1 MAPWDWRGE
10 VSIFSFFNEKNR
22 LICVCKSILFCNFTP
37 SNTYDSKMSKSQSN
51 HNSKI
56 TDNQGYYNPDISGVQ
71 KSEDYRKR
79 QKVEEAIDN
88 DSMTKLQRFKA
99 FFQNGRL
106 KFAIG
111 IILVLIG
118 IYLLISFLSF
128 FLSAGMSDQ
137 SRITNYSMIENAQ
150 VPDQIRNAGAA
161 MGASLSDFFISSGV
175 GVAAFIIVVWLLTLG
190 MRLLRKQKVHFFPYT
205 FVCLFSIFTF
215 SMMVGAATYFM
226 KPITFFPLGGYF
238 GFYANKWL
246 LGLVGMYGM
255 IAVNLVIFMLW
266 VFLTYQTLSSLYSQ
280 IQQEF
285 SKKRN
290 RNKEESEKVVNQ
302 HGQTTFLGNEQKMVD
317 EQQDDSQPVAKKSPL
332 SRARNRKAKTNALD
346 NEGGEP
352 VRLKPIT
359 ASTDVSNPHDP
370 TGEYRHY
377 RFPTL
382 DLLQDIRMNPNSVD
396 KQEQDENKERIRDT
410 LSKYGIE
417 IKEIMV
423 HVGPTVTLFE
433 IVPQDGVRV
442 NKIRGL
448 EDDIALSLAALGIRI
463 IAPMPGKGTIGI
475 EVPNRDPQVVPMREV
490 LGSRAFQE
498 SRAKLPMCLGCTVSN
513 EVFIADLTKMPHLLV
528 AGATGKGKSVG
539 LNAIITSLLY
549 KKGPSELKFV
559 LVDPKRVE
567 FSVYADLE
575 KYYFAKAP
583 GEEKAIITD
592 TDRVIKTLNCLV
604 QEMENRY
611 SVFEEVRVRNVSDY
625 NELWRRELREVRD
638 EHGEK
643 KYQYMPYIVG
653 IIDEFSDMIMT
664 AGKEVETPLVR
675 IAQKARAVGIHMI
688 IATQRPSSKVITGL
702 IKGNFPGR
710 IAFAVAQG
718 IDSQIIIDRR
728 GAQQLIGRGDMLFQ
742 IDGELTR
749 LQCPFV
755 DTPDIVRICDYIKE
769 QEDNDRDIS
778 HEEPYL
784 LPEYVGKDEGGSSD
798 ANVGNVKDR
807 DPLFEEA
814 VRFIVMGNTAS
825 TSSLQRRYEIGYNR
839 AGRLM
844 DQMEHAGIVGPAQG
858 SKPRQVLVSPMDIDQ
873 LFS

>member
-1 MAPWDWRGE
+1 
-10 VSIFSFFNEKNR
+10 
-22 LICVCKSILFCNFTP
+22 
-37 SNTYDSKMSKSQSN
+37 MSKNKSTRNRQ
-51 HNSKI
+51 I
-56 TDNQGYYNPDISGVQ
+56 ADNEEFYNPDISGVQ
-71 KSEDYRKR
+71 KSEDYLK
-79 QKVEEAIDN
+79 KLEAAEAIEN
-88 DSMTKLQRFKA
+88 EKVTKWQRFMA
-99 FFQNGRL
+99 FFQNGNF
-106 KFAIG
+106 KFVTG
-111 IILVLIG
+111 IILVFIG

-137 SRITNYSMIENAQ
+137 DRIANYSMIENAQ
-150 VPDQIRNAGAA
+150 VPDKIRNTGAAVGAA
-161 MGASLSDFFISSGV
+161 MSDFFISSGV
-175 GVAAFIIVVWLLTLG
+175 GVAAFIIVLWFITIG
-190 MRLLRKQKVHFFPYT
+190 MRMIRKKKTHFFSYS

-215 SMMVGAATYFM
+215 SMVVGAATYFM

-246 LGLVGMYGM
+246 IGLMGLYGM
-255 IAVNLVIFMLW
+255 IGVNLIIFMLW
-266 VFLTYQTLSSLYSQ
+266 VFLTYQTFAALYQ
-280 IQQEF
+280 QLQQEIE
-285 SKKRN
+285 KKRI

-302 HGQTTFLGNEQKMVD
+302 PGESTFLGS
-317 EQQDDSQPVAKKSPL
+317 EQQVIVDKDLKDNDSAENHSPITRMRTRRVKNQPNDGV
-332 SRARNRKAKTNALD
+332 D
-346 NEGGEP
+346 NGETA
-352 VRLKPIT
+352 RLKPIT
-359 ASTDVSNPHDP
+359 ASNDVSNPHDP

-377 RFPTL
+377 HFPTL

-396 KQEQDENKERIRDT
+396 KREQDENKERIRDT

-490 LGSRAFQE
+490 LGSKAFQE

-575 KYYFAKAP
+575 KYFFAKAP

-611 SVFEEVRVRNVSDY
+611 KVFEEVRVRNVSDY
-625 NELWRRELREVRD
+625 NEMWRRELREVRD

-710 IAFAVAQG
+710 IAFAVAQR
-718 IDSQIIIDRR
+718 IDSQIIIDRS

-755 DTPDIVRICDYIKE
+755 DTPDIVRISDFIKE
-769 QEDNDRDIS
+769 QEDNDRDIN
-778 HEEPYL
+778 HEEPYM
-784 LPEYVGKDEGGSSD
+784 LPEYVGKDEGGGGD

-814 VRFIVMGNTAS
+814 VRFVVMGNTAS

>member
-1 MAPWDWRGE
+1 M
-10 VSIFSFFNEKNR
+10 KT
-22 LICVCKSILFCNFTP
+22 K
-37 SNTYDSKMSKSQSN
+37 
-51 HNSKI
+51 
-56 TDNQGYYNPDISGVQ
+56 DNQDFFHPDISGVQ

-79 QKVEEAIDN
+79 QEVEQAIDN
-88 DSMTKLQRFKA
+88 ENVTKWQRFLA

-106 KFAIG
+106 RFVTG
-111 IILVLIG
+111 ILMLMTG

-137 SRITNYSMIENAQ
+137 NRITNYSMIENAQ
-150 VPDQIRNAGAA
+150 VPDKIRNAGAA
-161 MGASLSDFFISSGV
+161 VGASLSDFFIASGV
-175 GVAAFIIVVWLLTLG
+175 GVAAFFIVVWFLTLG
-190 MRLLRKQKVHFFPYT
+190 MRLVMKDKKAHFFQYT
-205 FVCLFSIFTF
+205 FVCLFSILTF
-215 SMMVGAATYFM
+215 SLMVGAATYFM

-246 LGLVGMYGM
+246 LGLFGLYGM
-255 IAVNLVIFMLW
+255 IAVNLVLFMLW
-266 VFLTYQTLSSLYSQ
+266 CFLTYQTFTALYKQ
-280 IQQEF
+280 IQKGLD
-285 SKKRN
+285 KKRS
-290 RNKEESEKVVNQ
+290 RNKEDAEKVVSQ
-302 HGQTTFLGNEQKMVD
+302 PGQSTFLGEEQKVTEEPRNADPQKKASPMNRMRRSKNKG
-317 EQQDDSQPVAKKSPL
+317 QQADVK
-332 SRARNRKAKTNALD
+332 N
-346 NEGGEP
+346 GETAH
-352 VRLKPIT
+352 LKPIA

-604 QEMENRY
+604 QEMEDRY
-611 SVFEEVRVRNVSDY
+611 RVFEDVRVRNVADY
-625 NELWRRELREVRD
+625 NDMWRRELREVRD

-643 KYQYMPYIVG
+643 KYHYMPYIVG

-710 IAFAVAQG
+710 IAFAVAQR
-718 IDSQIIIDRR
+718 IDSQIIIDRT

-755 DTPDIVRICDYIKE
+755 DTPDIVCICDYIKE

-778 HEEPYL
+778 HEEPYM
-784 LPEYVGKDEGGSSD
+784 LPEYVGKDEGGGGD

-873 LFS
+873 LFT

>member
-1 MAPWDWRGE
+1 
-10 VSIFSFFNEKNR
+10 
-22 LICVCKSILFCNFTP
+22 
-37 SNTYDSKMSKSQSN
+37 MSKSQRN
-51 HNSKI
+51 HNKKQVN
-56 TDNQGYYNPDISGVQ
+56 DNQGYFGPDISGVQ
-71 KSEDYRKR
+71 KSEDYRR
-79 QKVEEAIDN
+79 ARELEEAIAGEN
-88 DSMTKLQRFKA
+88 VTRWQRFMA

-106 KFAIG
+106 RFVTG
-111 IILVLIG
+111 IILLLAG

-137 SRITNYSMIENAQ
+137 NRITNYSMIENAQ

-161 MGASLSDFFISSGV
+161 AGASISDFFISSGV
-175 GVAAFIIVVWLLTLG
+175 GVAAFIIVAWLLTLG
-190 MRLLRKQKVHFFPYT
+190 MRLVRKGKKAHFFSYT
-205 FVCLFSIFTF
+205 LVCLFSIFTC
-215 SMMVGAATYFM
+215 SMIVGAATYFM
-226 KPITFFPLGGYF
+226 KPVTFFPLGGYF

-246 LGLVGMYGM
+246 LGLVGIYGM
-255 IAVNLVIFMLW
+255 VAANLVIFMLW
-266 VFLTYQTLSSLYSQ
+266 VLLTYKTLSALYRQ
-280 IQQEF
+280 LQREID
-285 SKKRN
+285 KKRS
-290 RNKEESEKVVNQ
+290 RSKEEAEKVVVQ
-302 HGQTTFLGNEQKMVD
+302 PGESTFLGGERHVSPAVPDQD
-317 EQQDDSQPVAKKSPL
+317 EDKTTKSPVTRL
-332 SRARNRKAKTNALD
+332 RKPRAKAATDGSIN
-346 NEGGEP
+346 GETA
-352 VRLKPIT
+352 RLKPIA

-382 DLLQDIRMNPNSVD
+382 DLLADLHMNPNSVD

-490 LGSRAFQE
+490 LGSKAFQE

-604 QEMENRY
+604 QEMEDRY
-611 SVFEEVRVRNVSDY
+611 RLLEEVKVRNVTDY
-625 NELWRRELREVRD
+625 NDKWRRELRD

-643 KYQYMPYIVG
+643 KYPYMPYIVG

-710 IAFAVAQG
+710 IAFAVAQR
-718 IDSQIIIDRR
+718 IDSQIIIDRT

-742 IDGELTR
+742 IDGEVTR

-755 DTPDIVRICDYIKE
+755 DTPDIVSVCDFIKN
-769 QEDNDRDIS
+769 QEDNDRDIN
-778 HEEPYL
+778 HEQPYM
-784 LPEYVGKDEGGSSD
+784 LPEYVGKDEGGGGD

-873 LFS
+873 LFT

>member
-1 MAPWDWRGE
+1 MKKSGGFAF
-10 VSIFSFFNEKNR
+10 VNR
-22 LICVCKSILFCNFTP
+22 FYFVILRP
-37 SNTYDSKMSKSQSN
+37 QSNYDSKMSKNKSN
-51 HNSKI
+51 HNKQVS
-56 TDNQGYYNPDISGVQ
+56 DNQDFFNPDISAVR
-71 KSEDYRKR
+71 KSEDYLK
-79 QKVEEAIDN
+79 KLEAAEAIEN
-88 DSMTKLQRFKA
+88 ENVTKWQRFMA
-99 FFQNGRL
+99 FFQNGNF
-106 KFAIG
+106 KFVTG
-111 IILVLIG
+111 IILVFIG

-137 SRITNYSMIENAQ
+137 DRIANYSMIENAQ
-150 VPDQIRNAGAA
+150 VPDQIRNTGAAAGAA
-161 MGASLSDFFISSGV
+161 MSDFFISSGV
-175 GVAAFIIVVWLLTLG
+175 GVAAFIIVLWFITIG
-190 MRLLRKQKVHFFPYT
+190 MRMIRKKKTHFFSYS

-215 SMMVGAATYFM
+215 SMVVGAATYFM

-246 LGLVGMYGM
+246 LGLTGIYGM
-255 IAVNLVIFMLW
+255 IGVNLIIFMLW
-266 VFLTYQTLSSLYSQ
+266 VFLTYKTFSTLYRQLQ
-280 IQQEF
+280 KEID
-285 SKKRN
+285 KKRS
-290 RNKEESEKVVNQ
+290 RSKEEAEKVVSMP
-302 HGQTTFLGNEQKMVD
+302 GDSTFLGS
-317 EQQDDSQPVAKKSPL
+317 EQQVSNKETTGDERDEKPSPANRMRIRKPK
-332 SRARNRKAKTNALD
+332 SRANMD
-346 NEGGEP
+346 SEQGETAH
-352 VRLKPIT
+352 LKPIA
-359 ASTDVSNPHDP
+359 ASSEVSNPHDP

-377 RFPTL
+377 RFPSL

-575 KYYFAKAP
+575 KYFFAKAP

-611 SVFEEVRVRNVSDY
+611 RVFEEVRVRNVSDY
-625 NELWRRELREVRD
+625 NEMWRRELREVRD

-710 IAFAVAQG
+710 IAFAVAQR
-718 IDSQIIIDRR
+718 IDSQIIIDRT

-755 DTPDIVRICDYIKE
+755 DTPDIVRISDFIKE
-769 QEDNDRDIS
+769 QEDNDRDIN
-778 HEEPYL
+778 HEEPYM
-784 LPEYVGKDEGGSSD
+784 LPEYVGKDEGGGSD

-814 VRFIVMGNTAS
+814 VRFVVMGNTAS

-873 LFS
+873 LFMQ

>member
-1 MAPWDWRGE
+1 
-10 VSIFSFFNEKNR
+10 
-22 LICVCKSILFCNFTP
+22 
-37 SNTYDSKMSKSQSN
+37 MSKNKANYHKKS
-51 HNSKI
+51 
-56 TDNQGYYNPDISGVQ
+56 TDNQDFFHPDISGVQ
-71 KSEDYRKR
+71 KSEDYLQR
-79 QKVEEAIDN
+79 QAVEQAIDN
-88 DSMTKLQRFKA
+88 ENVTKWQRFLA

-106 KFAIG
+106 RFVTG
-111 IILVLIG
+111 ILMLLTG

-137 SRITNYSMIENAQ
+137 NRITNYSMIENAQ

-161 MGASLSDFFISSGV
+161 VGASLSDFFIASGV
-175 GVAAFIIVVWLLTLG
+175 GVAAFIIVVWFLTLG
-190 MRLLRKQKVHFFPYT
+190 MRLVMKGKKAHFFQYT
-205 FVCLFSIFTF
+205 FVCLFSILTF

-246 LGLVGMYGM
+246 LGLVGLYGM
-255 IAVNLVIFMLW
+255 IAVNLVLFMLW
-266 VFLTYQTLSSLYSQ
+266 VFLTYQTITALY
-280 IQQEF
+280 QQLQKGLD
-285 SKKRN
+285 KKRS
-290 RNKEESEKVVNQ
+290 RSKEDAEKVVSQ
-302 HGQTTFLGNEQKMVD
+302 PGQSTFLGEEQKVTD
-317 EQQDDSQPVAKKSPL
+317 ERHAPDAQEKTSPM
-332 SRARNRKAKTNALD
+332 SFKRRNRANKEKPAESSSSETAH
-346 NEGGEP
+346 
-352 VRLKPIT
+352 LKPIA

-370 TGEYRHY
+370 TGEYMHY

-417 IKEIMV
+417 IKKIMV

-490 LGSRAFQE
+490 LGSKAFQE

-549 KKGPSELKFV
+549 KKGPSELKLV

-604 QEMENRY
+604 QEMEDRY
-611 SVFEEVRVRNVSDY
+611 KVFEEVRVRNVSDY
-625 NELWRRELREVRD
+625 NDLWRRELREVRD
-638 EHGEK
+638 EHGVK

-710 IAFAVAQG
+710 IAFAVAQR
-718 IDSQIIIDRR
+718 IDSQIIIDRT

-769 QEDNDRDIS
+769 QEDNDRDIN

-814 VRFIVMGNTAS
+814 VRFVVMGNTAS

>member
-1 MAPWDWRGE
+1 
-10 VSIFSFFNEKNR
+10 
-22 LICVCKSILFCNFTP
+22 
-37 SNTYDSKMSKSQSN
+37 MSKSQGK
-51 HNSKI
+51 HNKKVG
-56 TDNQGYYNPDISGVQ
+56 DNQGYYGPDITGV
-71 KSEDYRKR
+71 KESDDYRR
-79 QKVEEAIDN
+79 SREVEEAIDAKGV
-88 DSMTKLQRFKA
+88 TKWQRFMA

-106 KFAIG
+106 RFATG
-111 IILVLIG
+111 IAMLLVG
-118 IYLLISFLSF
+118 IYLLISFLSY
-128 FLSAGMSDQ
+128 FLNAGMSDQ
-137 SRITNYSMIENAQ
+137 NRITNYSMIENAQ

-161 MGASLSDFFISSGV
+161 VGASLSDLLIAGGV
-175 GVAAFIIVVWLLTLG
+175 GVAAFVLVAWFLTLG
-190 MRLLRKQKVHFFPYT
+190 MRLVRKDKRAHFFSYT
-205 FVCLFSIFTF
+205 LVCLFSIFTI
-215 SMMVGAATYFM
+215 SMVVGAATYFM

-246 LGLVGMYGM
+246 LGLFGLYGM
-255 IAVNLVIFMLW
+255 IAVNLVILMLW
-266 VFLTYQTLSSLYSQ
+266 VMLTYQTFVGLYRQ
-280 IQQEF
+280 LQQEIE
-285 SKKRN
+285 KKRN
-290 RNKEESEKVVNQ
+290 RSKEEAEKVVSEP
-302 HGQTTFLGNEQKMVD
+302 GQSTFLGEEQRISHP
-317 EQQDDSQPVAKKSPL
+317 EPNQEEEEHIQQKAFPHTQRRPKN
-332 SRARNRKAKTNALD
+332 RNKV
-346 NEGGEP
+346 EGGDQPSTGGEAAH
-352 VRLKPIT
+352 LKPIA
-359 ASTDVSNPHDP
+359 ASTGVTNPHDP

-382 DLLQDIRMNPNSVD
+382 ELLQDIRMNPNSVD

-490 LGSRAFQE
+490 LGSKAFQE

-611 SVFEEVRVRNVSDY
+611 RVFEEVRVRNVSDY

-638 EHGEK
+638 EHGNK

-710 IAFAVAQG
+710 IAFAVAQR
-718 IDSQIIIDRR
+718 IDSQIIIDRT

-769 QEDNDRDIS
+769 QEDNDRDIN
-778 HEEPYL
+778 HEEPYM
-784 LPEYVGKDEGGSSD
+784 LPEYVGKDEGGGSGD
-798 ANVGNVKDR
+798 ASVGNVKDR

-873 LFS
+873 LFT

>member
-1 MAPWDWRGE
+1 
-10 VSIFSFFNEKNR
+10 
-22 LICVCKSILFCNFTP
+22 
-37 SNTYDSKMSKSQSN
+37 
-51 HNSKI
+51 
-56 TDNQGYYNPDISGVQ
+56 
-71 KSEDYRKR
+71 
-79 QKVEEAIDN
+79 
-88 DSMTKLQRFKA
+88 
-99 FFQNGRL
+99 
-106 KFAIG
+106 
-111 IILVLIG
+111 
-118 IYLLISFLSF
+118 
-128 FLSAGMSDQ
+128 
-137 SRITNYSMIENAQ
+137 
-150 VPDQIRNAGAA
+150 
-161 MGASLSDFFISSGV
+161 
-175 GVAAFIIVVWLLTLG
+175 
-190 MRLLRKQKVHFFPYT
+190 
-205 FVCLFSIFTF
+205 
-215 SMMVGAATYFM
+215 MV
-226 KPITFFPLGGYF
+226 
-238 GFYANKWL
+238 
-246 LGLVGMYGM
+246 
-255 IAVNLVIFMLW
+255 AVNLFILILW
-266 VFLTYQTLSSLYSQ
+266 VFLTYQTFAALYRQ
-280 IQQEF
+280 IQKGID
-285 SKKRN
+285 KKRSQG
-290 RNKEESEKVVNQ
+290 KDEAEKVVNQ
-302 HGQTTFLGNEQKMVD
+302 QGQSTFLGNEQRVSN
-317 EQQDDSQPVAKKSPL
+317 EDDRGDTEEESATVTGRLRRSRTRNKKSNDDTQ
-332 SRARNRKAKTNALD
+332 SNDETAH
-346 NEGGEP
+346 
-352 VRLKPIT
+352 LKPIT
-359 ASTDVSNPHDP
+359 ASRDVSNPHDP

-377 RFPTL
+377 QFPSL

-490 LGSRAFQE
+490 LGSKAFQE

-575 KYYFAKAP
+575 KYFFAKAP

-592 TDRVIKTLNCLV
+592 TERVIKTLNCLV

-611 SVFEEVRVRNVSDY
+611 RVFEEVRVRNVSDY
-625 NELWRRELREVRD
+625 NDMWRRELREVRD

-710 IAFAVAQG
+710 IAFAVAQR
-718 IDSQIIIDRR
+718 IDSQIIIDRT

-755 DTPDIVRICDYIKE
+755 DTPDIVRICDFIKE
-769 QEDNDRDIS
+769 QEDKDRDIN
-778 HEEPYL
+778 HEEPYM
-784 LPEYVGKDEGGSSD
+784 LPEYVGKDEGGGD

-814 VRFIVMGNTAS
+814 VRFIVNSNTAS

-858 SKPRQVLVSPMDIDQ
+858 SKPRQVLISPMDIDQ

>member
-1 MAPWDWRGE
+1 M
-10 VSIFSFFNEKNR
+10 SKNR
-22 LICVCKSILFCNFTP
+22 
-37 SNTYDSKMSKSQSN
+37 SN
-51 HNSKI
+51 HNSKVSE
-56 TDNQGYYNPDISGVQ
+56 DQGYFNPDITNVK
-71 KSEDYRKR
+71 KSNDYLRR
-79 QKVEEAIDN
+79 QEAEEAIDN
-88 DSMTKLQRFKA
+88 ENVTKWQRFLA

-106 KFAIG
+106 RFAMG
-111 IILVLIG
+111 IILSLTG

-137 SRITNYSMIENAQ
+137 NRITNYSMIENAQ

-161 MGASLSDFFISSGV
+161 VGASLSDFFISSGV

-190 MRLLRKQKVHFFPYT
+190 FRLLLKDRKVHFFSYT

-215 SMMVGAATYFM
+215 SMIVGAATYFM

-246 LGLVGMYGM
+246 LGLIGLYGM

-266 VFLTYQTLSSLYSQ
+266 VFLTYQTFTALYRQ
-280 IQQEF
+280 LQHGIE
-285 SKKRN
+285 KKRN
-290 RNKEESEKVVNQ
+290 RSKEEAEKVVSQ
-302 HGQTTFLGNEQKMVD
+302 PGQSTFLGGEQRLNNDEPDEATAEPESNRTIVKSRRSKAARKNNEPASG
-317 EQQDDSQPVAKKSPL
+317 EVA
-332 SRARNRKAKTNALD
+332 
-346 NEGGEP
+346 
-352 VRLKPIT
+352 RLKPIA
-359 ASTDVSNPHDP
+359 ASSDVSNPHDP
-370 TGEYRHY
+370 TGEFRHY

-442 NKIRGL
+442 NKIRNL

-490 LGSRAFQE
+490 LGSKAFQD

-575 KYYFAKAP
+575 KYFFAKAP

-625 NELWRRELREVRD
+625 NELWRRELREVPD

-755 DTPDIVRICDYIKE
+755 DTPDIVRICDFIKE

-784 LPEYVGKDEGGSSD
+784 LPEYVGKDEGGGSD

-873 LFS
+873 LFN

>member
-1 MAPWDWRGE
+1 
-10 VSIFSFFNEKNR
+10 
-22 LICVCKSILFCNFTP
+22 
-37 SNTYDSKMSKSQSN
+37 MSKSQSN
-51 HNSKI
+51 HNKKMN
-56 TDNQGYYNPDISGVQ
+56 DNQGYFGPDITNVQ
-71 KSEDYRKR
+71 KSEEYRR
-79 QKVEEAIDN
+79 SREVEEAIDN
-88 DSMTKLQRFKA
+88 ERLTKWQRFMA

-106 KFAIG
+106 RFVTG
-111 IILVLIG
+111 IILLLTG

-137 SRITNYSMIENAQ
+137 NRITNYSMIENAQ
-150 VPDQIRNAGAA
+150 VPEQIRNAGAA
-161 MGASLSDFFISSGV
+161 AGASMSDFFISSGV

-190 MRLLRKQKVHFFPYT
+190 MRLVRKGKKAHFFSYT

-215 SMMVGAATYFM
+215 SMIVGAATYFM

-238 GFYANKWL
+238 GFYTSKWL
-246 LGLVGMYGM
+246 LGLVGVYGLV
-255 IAVNLVIFMLW
+255 AVNLAILMLW
-266 VFLTYQTLSSLYSQ
+266 GFLTYQTFSALYGQ
-280 IQQEF
+280 I
-285 SKKRN
+285 KKEMDRK
-290 RNKEESEKVVNQ
+290 RSRSKEEAEKVVNQ
-302 HGQTTFLGNEQKMVD
+302 QGHSTFLGSEQKVTD
-317 EQQDDSQPVAKKSPL
+317 ASHHNEPEEAAKPTIMK
-332 SRARNRKAKTNALD
+332 RASKAKASSTKQASEHSD
-346 NEGGEP
+346 EKAAQ
-352 VRLKPIT
+352 LKPI
-359 ASTDVSNPHDP
+359 AAGTDASNPHDP

-498 SRAKLPMCLGCTVSN
+498 SHAKLPMCLGCTVSN

-611 SVFEEVRVRNVSDY
+611 KVFEEVRVRNVSDY
-625 NELWRRELREVRD
+625 NEMWRRELREVRD
-638 EHGEK
+638 EHGNK
-643 KYQYMPYIVG
+643 KYQFMPYIVG

-710 IAFAVAQG
+710 IAFAVAQR
-718 IDSQIIIDRR
+718 IDSQIIIDRT

-755 DTPDIVRICDYIKE
+755 DTPDIVRICDFIKE
-769 QEDNDRDIS
+769 QEDNDRDIN

-784 LPEYVGKDEGGSSD
+784 LPEYVGKDEGGGAD

-858 SKPRQVLVSPMDIDQ
+858 IKPRQVLVSPMDIDQ

>member
-1 MAPWDWRGE
+1 
-10 VSIFSFFNEKNR
+10 
-22 LICVCKSILFCNFTP
+22 
-37 SNTYDSKMSKSQSN
+37 MSKHKGNQNKKVS
-51 HNSKI
+51 
-56 TDNQGYYNPDISGVQ
+56 DNQGYFNPDISGVQ
-71 KSEDYRKR
+71 QSEDYRKKR
-79 QKVEEAIDN
+79 EVEEAIDHEKT
-88 DSMTKLQRFKA
+88 TKWQRFMA

-106 KFAIG
+106 RFATG
-111 IILVLIG
+111 IILLILG
-118 IYLLISFLSF
+118 VYLLISFLSF

-137 SRITNYSMIENAQ
+137 NRITNYSMIENAQ
-150 VPDQIRNAGAA
+150 MPDQIRNAGAA
-161 MGASLSDFFISSGV
+161 VGASLSDFFISSGV
-175 GVAAFIIVVWLLTLG
+175 GVAAFIIVIWILTLG
-190 MRLLRKQKVHFFPYT
+190 MRFVRKRNKIHFFSYT

-215 SMMVGAATYFM
+215 SMVVGAATYFI

-246 LGLVGMYGM
+246 LGLVGLYGM
-255 IAVNLVIFMLW
+255 IAVNLIIFMLW
-266 VFLTYQTLSSLYSQ
+266 GFLTYQTFAAIYKQLQSE
-280 IQQEF
+280 IE
-285 SKKRN
+285 KKRN
-290 RNKEESEKVVNQ
+290 RNKDEDERVVNQ
-302 HGQTTFLGNEQKMVD
+302 PGESTFLGGEQRVTEASNAEPTVEKRGFTNIVRRNKPQAPKSENED
-317 EQQDDSQPVAKKSPL
+317 GG
-332 SRARNRKAKTNALD
+332 KTA
-346 NEGGEP
+346 
-352 VRLKPIT
+352 RLKPIT

-396 KQEQDENKERIRDT
+396 KQEQDENKQRIRDT

-433 IVPQDGVRV
+433 IVPEDGVRV

-490 LGSRAFQE
+490 LGSKAFQE

-604 QEMENRY
+604 QEMEDRY
-611 SVFEEVRVRNVSDY
+611 RVFEEVRVRNVSDY
-625 NELWRRELREVRD
+625 NDMWRRELREVRD

-710 IAFAVAQG
+710 IAFAVAQR
-718 IDSQIIIDRR
+718 IDSQIIIDRT

-755 DTPDIVRICDYIKE
+755 DTPDIVRICDFIKE

-778 HEEPYL
+778 HEEPYM

-814 VRFIVMGNTAS
+814 VRFVVMGNTAS

-873 LFS
+873 LFT

>member
-1 MAPWDWRGE
+1 
-10 VSIFSFFNEKNR
+10 
-22 LICVCKSILFCNFTP
+22 
-37 SNTYDSKMSKSQSN
+37 MSKHKGNQNKKVS
-51 HNSKI
+51 
-56 TDNQGYYNPDISGVQ
+56 DNQGYFNPDISGVQ
-71 KSEDYRKR
+71 QSEDYRKKR
-79 QKVEEAIDN
+79 EVEEAIDHEKT
-88 DSMTKLQRFKA
+88 TKWQRFMA

-106 KFAIG
+106 RFATG
-111 IILVLIG
+111 IILLILG
-118 IYLLISFLSF
+118 VYLLISFLSF

-137 SRITNYSMIENAQ
+137 NRITNYSMIENAQ
-150 VPDQIRNAGAA
+150 MPDQIRNAGAA
-161 MGASLSDFFISSGV
+161 VGASLSDFFISSGV
-175 GVAAFIIVVWLLTLG
+175 GVAAFIIVIWILTLG
-190 MRLLRKQKVHFFPYT
+190 MRFVRKRKKIHFFSYT

-215 SMMVGAATYFM
+215 SMVVGAATYFI

-246 LGLVGMYGM
+246 LGLVGLYGM
-255 IAVNLVIFMLW
+255 IAVNLIIFMLW
-266 VFLTYQTLSSLYSQ
+266 GFLTYQTFAAIYKQLQSE
-280 IQQEF
+280 IE
-285 SKKRN
+285 KKRN
-290 RNKEESEKVVNQ
+290 RNKDEEERVVNQ
-302 HGQTTFLGNEQKMVD
+302 PGESTFLGGEQRVTEASNAEPTVEKRGFTNIVRRNKPQAPKSENED
-317 EQQDDSQPVAKKSPL
+317 GG
-332 SRARNRKAKTNALD
+332 KTA
-346 NEGGEP
+346 
-352 VRLKPIT
+352 RLKPIT

-396 KQEQDENKERIRDT
+396 KQEQDENKQRIRDT

-433 IVPQDGVRV
+433 IVPEDGVRV

-490 LGSRAFQE
+490 LGSKAFQE

-604 QEMENRY
+604 QEMEDRY
-611 SVFEEVRVRNVSDY
+611 RVFEEVRVRNVSDY
-625 NELWRRELREVRD
+625 NDMWRRELREVRD

-710 IAFAVAQG
+710 IAFAVAQR
-718 IDSQIIIDRR
+718 IDSQIIIDRT

-755 DTPDIVRICDYIKE
+755 DTPDIVRICDFIKE

-778 HEEPYL
+778 HEEPYM

-873 LFS
+873 LFT

>member
-1 MAPWDWRGE
+1 
-10 VSIFSFFNEKNR
+10 
-22 LICVCKSILFCNFTP
+22 
-37 SNTYDSKMSKSQSN
+37 MSKSQGN
-51 HNSKI
+51 HNKKMSE
-56 TDNQGYYNPDISGVQ
+56 NQGYYGPDISGVQ
-71 KSEDYRKR
+71 TSEDYRKR
-79 QKVEEAIDN
+79 QEVERAIDN
-88 DSMTKLQRFKA
+88 DKLTRKQRFMA

-106 KFAIG
+106 KFATG
-111 IILVLIG
+111 IIMLMTG

-137 SRITNYSMIENAQ
+137 NRIANYSMIENAQ

-161 MGASLSDFFISSGV
+161 VGASLSDFFIASGV
-175 GVAAFIIVVWLLTLG
+175 GVAAFIIVIWFLTLG
-190 MRLLRKQKVHFFPYT
+190 MRLVRKDKKAHFFHYT
-205 FVCLFSIFTF
+205 FVCLFSIFTV
-215 SMMVGAATYFM
+215 SMIVGAATYFM

-238 GFYANKWL
+238 GFYTSKWL
-246 LGLVGMYGM
+246 LGLVGVYGLV
-255 IAVNLVIFMLW
+255 AVNLAILMLW
-266 VFLTYQTLSSLYSQ
+266 GFLTYQTFSALYGQ
-280 IQQEF
+280 I
-285 SKKRN
+285 KKEMDRK
-290 RNKEESEKVVNQ
+290 RSRSKEEAEKVVNQ
-302 HGQTTFLGNEQKMVD
+302 QGHSTFLGSEQKVTD
-317 EQQDDSQPVAKKSPL
+317 ASHHNEPEEAAKPTIMK
-332 SRARNRKAKTNALD
+332 RASKAKASSTKQASEHSD
-346 NEGGEP
+346 EKAAQ
-352 VRLKPIT
+352 LKPI
-359 ASTDVSNPHDP
+359 AAGTDASNPHDP

-490 LGSRAFQE
+490 LGSKAFQE
-498 SRAKLPMCLGCTVSN
+498 SHAKLPMCLGCTVSN

-611 SVFEEVRVRNVSDY
+611 KVFEEVRVRNVSDY
-625 NELWRRELREVRD
+625 NEMWRRELREVPD
-638 EHGEK
+638 EHGNK
-643 KYQYMPYIVG
+643 KYQFMPYIVG

-710 IAFAVAQG
+710 IAFAVAQR
-718 IDSQIIIDRR
+718 IDSQIIIDRT

-755 DTPDIVRICDYIKE
+755 DTPDIVRICDFIKE
-769 QEDNDRDIS
+769 QEDNDRDIN

-784 LPEYVGKDEGGSSD
+784 LPEYVGKDEGGGAD

>member
-1 MAPWDWRGE
+1 
-10 VSIFSFFNEKNR
+10 
-22 LICVCKSILFCNFTP
+22 
-37 SNTYDSKMSKSQSN
+37 MSKNKSTRNRQ
-51 HNSKI
+51 I
-56 TDNQGYYNPDISGVQ
+56 TDNEEFYNPDISGVQ
-71 KSEDYRKR
+71 KSEDYLK
-79 QKVEEAIDN
+79 KLEAAEAIEN
-88 DSMTKLQRFKA
+88 EKVTKWQRFMA
-99 FFQNGRL
+99 FFQNGNF
-106 KFAIG
+106 KFVTG
-111 IILVLIG
+111 IILVFIG

-137 SRITNYSMIENAQ
+137 DRIANYSMIENAQ
-150 VPDQIRNAGAA
+150 VPDKIRNTGAAVGAA
-161 MGASLSDFFISSGV
+161 MSDFFISSGV
-175 GVAAFIIVVWLLTLG
+175 GVAAFIIVLWFITIG
-190 MRLLRKQKVHFFPYT
+190 MRMIRKKKTHFFSYS

-215 SMMVGAATYFM
+215 SMVVGAATYFM

-246 LGLVGMYGM
+246 IGLMGLYGM
-255 IAVNLVIFMLW
+255 IGVNLIIFMLW
-266 VFLTYQTLSSLYSQ
+266 VFLTYQTFAALYQ
-280 IQQEF
+280 QLQQEIE
-285 SKKRN
+285 KKRI
-290 RNKEESEKVVNQ
+290 RSKEESEKVVNQ
-302 HGQTTFLGNEQKMVD
+302 PGESTFLGS
-317 EQQDDSQPVAKKSPL
+317 EQQVIVDKDLKDNDSTENHSPI
-332 SRARNRKAKTNALD
+332 ARMRTRRVKTHPND
-346 NEGGEP
+346 GVDSGETA
-352 VRLKPIT
+352 RLKPIT
-359 ASTDVSNPHDP
+359 ASNDVSNPHDP

-377 RFPTL
+377 HFPTL

-396 KQEQDENKERIRDT
+396 KREQDENKERIRDT

-490 LGSRAFQE
+490 LGSKAFQE

-575 KYYFAKAP
+575 KYFFAKAP

-611 SVFEEVRVRNVSDY
+611 RVFEEVRVRNVSDY
-625 NELWRRELREVRD
+625 NEMWRRELREVRD

-710 IAFAVAQG
+710 IAFAVAQR
-718 IDSQIIIDRR
+718 IDSQIIIDRS

-755 DTPDIVRICDYIKE
+755 DTPDIVRISDFIKE
-769 QEDNDRDIS
+769 QEDNDRDIN
-778 HEEPYL
+778 HEEPYM
-784 LPEYVGKDEGGSSD
+784 LPEYVGKDEGGGGD

-814 VRFIVMGNTAS
+814 VRFVVMGNTAS

>member
-1 MAPWDWRGE
+1 
-10 VSIFSFFNEKNR
+10 
-22 LICVCKSILFCNFTP
+22 
-37 SNTYDSKMSKSQSN
+37 MSKNKGNQ
-51 HNSKI
+51 NSKI
-56 TDNQGYYNPDISGVQ
+56 SDNQGYNYPDISAVQ
-71 KSEDYRKR
+71 KSEDYQRKLAAE
-79 QKVEEAIDN
+79 QAIDN
-88 DSMTKLQRFKA
+88 ENLTKWKRFKA

-106 KFAIG
+106 RFATG
-111 IILVLIG
+111 IIMLLTG

-137 SRITNYSMIENAQ
+137 NRITNYSMIENAQ

-161 MGASLSDFFISSGV
+161 LGAALSDFFISSGV
-175 GVAAFIIVVWLLTLG
+175 GVAAFIIVVWFLTLG
-190 MRLLRKQKVHFFPYT
+190 MRLVLKGQKAHFFQYT

-215 SMMVGAATYFM
+215 SMIVGAATYFM

-246 LGLVGMYGM
+246 LGLMGLYGM

-266 VFLTYQTLSSLYSQ
+266 VFLTYQTLNALYQQ
-280 IQQEF
+280 IQDEIK
-285 SKKRN
+285 KKRF
-290 RNKEESEKVVNQ
+290 RSKAESEKVVSEP
-302 HGQTTFLGNEQKMVD
+302 GQSSFLGGEQKVSD
-317 EQQDDSQPVAKKSPL
+317 EPRDDNSRQEKSSPIN
-332 SRARNRKAKTNALD
+332 RMRRPRNRTRQGEVD
-346 NEGGEP
+346 NGETAH
-352 VRLKPIT
+352 LKPIL

-442 NKIRGL
+442 NKIRNL

-604 QEMENRY
+604 QEMEDRY
-611 SVFEEVRVRNVSDY
+611 RVFEEVKVRNVSDY
-625 NELWRRELREVRD
+625 NDMWRRELREVRD

-664 AGKEVETPLVR
+664 AGKEVESPLVR

-710 IAFAVAQG
+710 IAFAVAQR
-718 IDSQIIIDRR
+718 IDSQIIIDRT

-755 DTPDIVRICDYIKE
+755 DTPDIVRICDFIKE

-778 HEEPYL
+778 HEEPYM
-784 LPEYVGKDEGGSSD
+784 LPEYVGKDEGSGSD
-798 ANVGNVKDR
+798 ANVGNIKDR

-814 VRFIVMGNTAS
+814 VRFIVTSNTAS

-858 SKPRQVLVSPMDIDQ
+858 SKPRAVLVSPMDIEQ
-873 LFS
+873 LFT

>member
-1 MAPWDWRGE
+1 
-10 VSIFSFFNEKNR
+10 
-22 LICVCKSILFCNFTP
+22 
-37 SNTYDSKMSKSQSN
+37 MSKSQGN
-51 HNSKI
+51 HNKKMSE
-56 TDNQGYYNPDISGVQ
+56 NQGYYGPDISGVQ
-71 KSEDYRKR
+71 TSEDYRKR
-79 QKVEEAIDN
+79 QEVERAIDN
-88 DSMTKLQRFKA
+88 DKLTRKQRFMA

-106 KFAIG
+106 KFATG
-111 IILVLIG
+111 IIMLMTG

-137 SRITNYSMIENAQ
+137 NRIANYSMIENAQ

-161 MGASLSDFFISSGV
+161 VGASLSDFFIASGV
-175 GVAAFIIVVWLLTLG
+175 GVAAFIIVIWFLTLG
-190 MRLLRKQKVHFFPYT
+190 MRLVRKDKKAHFFHYT
-205 FVCLFSIFTF
+205 FVCLFSIFTV
-215 SMMVGAATYFM
+215 SMIVGAATYFM

-238 GFYANKWL
+238 GFYASKWL
-246 LGLVGMYGM
+246 LGLVGVYGLV
-255 IAVNLVIFMLW
+255 AVNLAILMLW
-266 VFLTYQTLSSLYSQ
+266 GFLTYQTFSALYGQ
-280 IQQEF
+280 I
-285 SKKRN
+285 KKEMDRK
-290 RNKEESEKVVNQ
+290 RSRSKEEAEKVVNQ
-302 HGQTTFLGNEQKMVD
+302 QGHSTFLGSEQKVTD
-317 EQQDDSQPVAKKSPL
+317 ASHHNEPEETAKPTIMK
-332 SRARNRKAKTNALD
+332 RASKAKASSTKQASEHSD
-346 NEGGEP
+346 EKAAQ
-352 VRLKPIT
+352 LKPI
-359 ASTDVSNPHDP
+359 AAGTDASNPHDP

-490 LGSRAFQE
+490 LGSKAFQE
-498 SRAKLPMCLGCTVSN
+498 SHAKLPMCLGCTVSN

-611 SVFEEVRVRNVSDY
+611 KVFEEVRVRNVSDY
-625 NELWRRELREVRD
+625 NEMWRRELREVSD
-638 EHGEK
+638 EHGNK
-643 KYQYMPYIVG
+643 KYQFMPYIVG

-710 IAFAVAQG
+710 IAFAVAQR
-718 IDSQIIIDRR
+718 IDSQIIIDRT

-755 DTPDIVRICDYIKE
+755 DTPDIVRICDFIKE
-769 QEDNDRDIS
+769 QEDNDRDIN

-784 LPEYVGKDEGGSSD
+784 LPEYVGKDEGGGAD

>member
-1 MAPWDWRGE
+1 
-10 VSIFSFFNEKNR
+10 
-22 LICVCKSILFCNFTP
+22 
-37 SNTYDSKMSKSQSN
+37 MSKN
-51 HNSKI
+51 KGSKSKQMS
-56 TDNQGYYNPDISGVQ
+56 DNQGFPGVDISGVQ
-71 KSEDYRKR
+71 KSQEYIERLEAEKAAENE
-79 QKVEEAIDN
+79 KV
-88 DSMTKLQRFKA
+88 TKWQRVTA
-99 FFQNGRL
+99 FFSNGNF
-106 KFAIG
+106 KFAMG
-111 IILVLIG
+111 IILVFLA
-118 IYLLISFLSF
+118 IYMLISFLSF
-128 FLSAGMSDQ
+128 FMSAGMSDQ
-137 SRITNYSMIENAQ
+137 DRITNYSMIENAQ
-150 VPDQIRNAGAA
+150 VPDQIRNTGAA
-161 MGASLSDFFISSGV
+161 MGAAMSDFFISSGV
-175 GVAAFIIVVWLLTLG
+175 GVAAFILVLWLGTIG
-190 MRLLRKQKVHFFPYT
+190 MRLIRKQKTHFFSYT

-215 SMMVGAATYFM
+215 SMIVGAATYFM

-246 LGLVGMYGM
+246 MGLMGLYGM
-255 IAVNLVIFMLW
+255 IGVNLIILMLW
-266 VFLTYQTLSSLYSQ
+266 LFLTYQTFAALYRQ
-280 IQQEF
+280 MKQEID
-285 SKKRN
+285 KKRS
-290 RNKEESEKVVNQ
+290 RIKEETEKVVSQ
-302 HGQTTFLGNEQKMVD
+302 PGQSTFLGNEQKESDFRHHQD
-317 EQQDDSQPVAKKSPL
+317 EDDEDDRPLQKASSSRRTRMRNARQAAPAEGNDSPT
-332 SRARNRKAKTNALD
+332 AH
-346 NEGGEP
+346 
-352 VRLKPIT
+352 LKPIT
-359 ASTDVSNPHDP
+359 ASSNVSNPHDP

-396 KQEQDENKERIRDT
+396 KREQDENKERIRDT

-490 LGSRAFQE
+490 LGSKAFQD

-575 KYYFAKAP
+575 KYFFAKAP

-604 QEMENRY
+604 QEMEDRY
-611 SVFEEVRVRNVSDY
+611 KVFEEVRVRNVSDY

-643 KYQYMPYIVG
+643 KYRYMPYIVG

-710 IAFAVAQG
+710 VAFAVAQR
-718 IDSQIIIDRR
+718 IDSQIIIDRP

-755 DTPDIVRICDYIKE
+755 DTPDIVRISDFIKE
-769 QEDNDRDIS
+769 QEDNDRDIN
-778 HEEPYL
+778 HEQPYM
-784 LPEYVGKDEGGSSD
+784 LPEYVGKDEGGGSD

-814 VRFIVMGNTAS
+814 VRFVVMGNTAS

-873 LFS
+873 LFT

>member
-1 MAPWDWRGE
+1 M
-10 VSIFSFFNEKNR
+10 SKNKSSKNR
-22 LICVCKSILFCNFTP
+22 QVS
-37 SNTYDSKMSKSQSN
+37 
-51 HNSKI
+51 
-56 TDNQGYYNPDISGVQ
+56 DNQGNYNPDISAVQ
-71 KSEDYRKR
+71 KSEDYIRLQQAK
-79 QKVEEAIDN
+79 QAIENEDRSKW
-88 DSMTKLQRFKA
+88 DRVKA
-99 FFQNGRL
+99 FFENGNF
-106 KFAIG
+106 KFATG
-111 IILVLIG
+111 ILMLFTA

-137 SRITNYSMIENAQ
+137 DRITNYSMIENAQ
-150 VPDQIRNAGAA
+150 VPDQIRNTGAA
-161 MGASLSDFFISSGV
+161 VGASLSDFFISSGV
-175 GVAAFIIVVWLLTLG
+175 GVAAFIIVLWFATIG
-190 MRLLRKQKVHFFPYT
+190 MRLIRKKKAHFFSYT

-215 SMMVGAATYFM
+215 SMIVGAATYFL

-246 LGLVGMYGM
+246 IGLLGIYGM
-255 IAVNLVIFMLW
+255 VAVNVFIFILW
-266 VFLTYQTLSSLYSQ
+266 FFLTYQTFSALYHQ
-280 IQQEF
+280 LQHEF
-285 SKKRN
+285 EKKRS
-290 RNKEESEKVVNQ
+290 RTKEESEKVVSQ
-302 HGQTTFLGNEQKMVD
+302 PGQSSFLGNEQRVNESNNEEENVEKPSPISRMR
-317 EQQDDSQPVAKKSPL
+317 SRRRNAQP
-332 SRARNRKAKTNALD
+332 TE
-346 NEGGEP
+346 EGNGEAA
-352 VRLKPIT
+352 RLKPIQ
-359 ASTDVSNPHDP
+359 AGMNVSNPHDP

-396 KQEQDENKERIRDT
+396 KQEQDENKVRIRET

-442 NKIRGL
+442 NKIRNL

-490 LGSRAFQE
+490 LGSKAFQE
-498 SRAKLPMCLGCTVSN
+498 TRAKLPMCLGCTVSN
-513 EVFIADLTKMPHLLV
+513 DVFIADLTKMPHLLV

-567 FSVYADLE
+567 FSVYADIE

-604 QEMENRY
+604 QEMEDRY
-611 SVFEEVRVRNVSDY
+611 KVFEEVKVRNVSDY
-625 NELWRRELREVRD
+625 NDMWRRELREVRD

-643 KYQYMPYIVG
+643 KYKYMPYIVG

-710 IAFAVAQG
+710 IAFAVAQR
-718 IDSQIIIDRR
+718 IDSQIIIDRT

-769 QEDNDRDIS
+769 QEDNDRDIN
-778 HEEPYL
+778 HDETYL

>member
-1 MAPWDWRGE
+1 
-10 VSIFSFFNEKNR
+10 
-22 LICVCKSILFCNFTP
+22 
-37 SNTYDSKMSKSQSN
+37 MSKSQGTPN
-51 HNSKI
+51 KKI
-56 TDNQGYYNPDISGVQ
+56 NENQGYFNPDISGVK
-71 KSEDYRKR
+71 KSDDYRR
-79 QKVEEAIDN
+79 SREVEQAIDN
-88 DSMTKLQRFKA
+88 ENVSKWQRFKA

-106 KFAIG
+106 RFATG
-111 IILVLIG
+111 IIMLLTG
-118 IYLLISFLSF
+118 IYLLISFLSYF
-128 FLSAGMSDQ
+128 FAAGMSDQ
-137 SRITNYSMIENAQ
+137 DRVTNYSMLENAQ
-150 VPDQIRNAGAA
+150 VREQIRNAGAA
-161 MGASLSDFFISSGV
+161 VGASLSDFFISNGV
-175 GVAAFIIVVWLLTLG
+175 GVAAFIIVIWFLTLG
-190 MRLLRKQKVHFFPYT
+190 MRLVRKGKKAHFFYYT
-205 FVCLFSIFTF
+205 LVCLFSIFTF
-215 SMMVGAATYFM
+215 SMIVGAATYFM

-246 LGLVGMYGM
+246 LGLLGLYGM
-255 IAVNLVIFMLW
+255 IAVNLLIFMFW
-266 VFLTYQTLSSLYSQ
+266 FFLTYQTSSALYKQ
-280 IQQEF
+280 FKNEIG
-285 SKKRN
+285 KKRS
-290 RNKEESEKVVNQ
+290 RSKEESERVISEP
-302 HGQTTFLGNEQKMVD
+302 GQSTFLGGEQKIND
-317 EQQDDSQPVAKKSPL
+317 EDYKEEEEDTPRPTRRFKSR
-332 SRARNRKAKTNALD
+332 SKTKSKNDGSDLM
-346 NEGGEP
+346 EGETAH
-352 VRLKPIT
+352 LKPIT
-359 ASTDVSNPHDP
+359 ASSEVSNPHDP

-377 RFPTL
+377 HFPTL

-575 KYYFAKAP
+575 KYFFAKAP

-592 TDRVIKTLNCLV
+592 TDRVIKTLNSLV

-625 NELWRRELREVRD
+625 NDLWRRELREVRD
-638 EHGEK
+638 EHGNK

-653 IIDEFSDMIMT
+653 VIDEFSDMIMT

-755 DTPDIVRICDYIKE
+755 DTPDIVRICDFIKD
-769 QEDNDRDIS
+769 QEDKDRDIS
-778 HEEPYL
+778 HEEPYM
-784 LPEYVGKDEGGSSD
+784 LPEYVGKDEGGNSD

>member
-1 MAPWDWRGE
+1 
-10 VSIFSFFNEKNR
+10 
-22 LICVCKSILFCNFTP
+22 
-37 SNTYDSKMSKSQSN
+37 MSKNKSTRNRQ
-51 HNSKI
+51 I
-56 TDNQGYYNPDISGVQ
+56 TDNEEFYNPDISGVQ
-71 KSEDYRKR
+71 KSEDYLK
-79 QKVEEAIDN
+79 KLEAAEAIEN
-88 DSMTKLQRFKA
+88 EKVTKWQRFMA
-99 FFQNGRL
+99 FFQNGNF
-106 KFAIG
+106 KFVTG
-111 IILVLIG
+111 IILVFIG

-137 SRITNYSMIENAQ
+137 DRIANYSMIENAQ
-150 VPDQIRNAGAA
+150 VPDQIRNTGAAVGAA
-161 MGASLSDFFISSGV
+161 MSDFFISSGV
-175 GVAAFIIVVWLLTLG
+175 GVAAFIIVLWFITIG
-190 MRLLRKQKVHFFPYT
+190 MRMIRKKKTHFFSYS

-215 SMMVGAATYFM
+215 SMVVGAATYFM

-246 LGLVGMYGM
+246 IGLMGLYGM
-255 IAVNLVIFMLW
+255 IGVNLIIFMLW
-266 VFLTYQTLSSLYSQ
+266 VFLTYQTFAALYQ
-280 IQQEF
+280 QLQQEIE
-285 SKKRN
+285 KKRI

-302 HGQTTFLGNEQKMVD
+302 PGESTFLGS
-317 EQQDDSQPVAKKSPL
+317 EQQVIVDKDLKDNDSVENHSPITRMRTRRVKNQPNDGV
-332 SRARNRKAKTNALD
+332 D
-346 NEGGEP
+346 NGETA
-352 VRLKPIT
+352 RLKPIT
-359 ASTDVSNPHDP
+359 ASNDVSNPHDP

-377 RFPTL
+377 HFPTL

-396 KQEQDENKERIRDT
+396 KREQDENKERIRDT

-490 LGSRAFQE
+490 LGSKAFQE

-575 KYYFAKAP
+575 KYFFAKAP

-611 SVFEEVRVRNVSDY
+611 RVFEEVRVRNVSDY
-625 NELWRRELREVRD
+625 NEMWRRELREVRD

-710 IAFAVAQG
+710 IAFAVAQR
-718 IDSQIIIDRR
+718 IDSQIIIDRS

-755 DTPDIVRICDYIKE
+755 DTPDIVRISDFIKE
-769 QEDNDRDIS
+769 QEDKDRDIN
-778 HEEPYL
+778 HEEPYM
-784 LPEYVGKDEGGSSD
+784 LPEYVGKDEGGGGD

-814 VRFIVMGNTAS
+814 VRFVVMGNTAS

>member
-1 MAPWDWRGE
+1 M
-10 VSIFSFFNEKNR
+10 SKNQNNHN
-22 LICVCKSILFCNFTP
+22 K
-37 SNTYDSKMSKSQSN
+37 KMSDQ
-51 HNSKI
+51 
-56 TDNQGYYNPDISGVQ
+56 QGYFGPDISAV
-71 KSEDYRKR
+71 KKTDDYRKSR
-79 QKVEEAIDN
+79 EAEEAIAREGQ
-88 DSMTKLQRFKA
+88 TKWQRFMA

-106 KFAIG
+106 RFATG
-111 IILVLIG
+111 IILLLTG

-128 FLSAGMSDQ
+128 FMSAGMSDQ
-137 SRITNYSMIENAQ
+137 NRVASNTVIENAQ
-150 VPDQIRNAGAA
+150 MPDQIRNAGAA
-161 MGASLSDFFISSGV
+161 IGASMSNFLIADGV
-175 GVAAFIIVVWLLTLG
+175 GVASFIIVVWFLTLG
-190 MRLLRKQKVHFFPYT
+190 MRLVRKGKKAHFFSYT

-215 SMMVGAATYFM
+215 SMLVGAATYYL
-226 KPITFFPLGGYF
+226 KPVTFFPLGGNF
-238 GFYANKWL
+238 GKYANQWL
-246 LGLVGMYGM
+246 LGLFGLYGM
-255 IAVNLVIFMLW
+255 IAVNLVLLMVWF
-266 VFLTYQTLSSLYSQ
+266 FLTYQTLSALYRQ
-280 IQQEF
+280 VKNEIE
-285 SKKRN
+285 KKRSH
-290 RNKEESEKVVNQ
+290 NKDEAEEVVSQ
-302 HGQTTFLGNEQKMVD
+302 PGQSSFLGGE
-317 EQQDDSQPVAKKSPL
+317 QPVNDRTSAEEEPNKARQTNRPR
-332 SRARNRKAKTNALD
+332 RARTIVKPESAD
-346 NEGGEP
+346 NSGAA
-352 VRLKPIT
+352 RLKPIT

-396 KQEQDENKERIRDT
+396 KQEQDENKERIRET
-410 LSKYGIE
+410 LNKYGIE

-442 NKIRGL
+442 NKIRNL

-463 IAPMPGKGTIGI
+463 IAPMPGRGTIGI

-490 LGSRAFQE
+490 LGSKAFQE

-539 LNAIITSLLY
+539 LNAIISSLLY

-575 KYYFAKAP
+575 KYFFAKAP

-604 QEMENRY
+604 QEMEDRY
-611 SVFEEVRVRNVSDY
+611 KVLEEVKLRNVSDY
-625 NELWRRELREVRD
+625 NEMWRRELREVRD

-643 KYQYMPYIVG
+643 KYHYMPYIVG

-710 IAFAVAQG
+710 IAFAVAQRV
-718 IDSQIIIDRR
+718 DSQIIIDRP

-755 DTPDIVRICDYIKE
+755 DTPDLVRICDFIKD
-769 QEDNDRDIS
+769 QEDKDRDID
-778 HEEPYL
+778 HEVPYM
-784 LPEYVGKDEGGSSD
+784 LPEYVGKDEGTGSD
-798 ANVGNVKDR
+798 ANVGNVKER

-814 VRFIVMGNTAS
+814 VKFVVTSNTAS

-844 DQMEHAGIVGPAQG
+844 DQMEQAGIVGPAQG

>member
-1 MAPWDWRGE
+1 
-10 VSIFSFFNEKNR
+10 
-22 LICVCKSILFCNFTP
+22 
-37 SNTYDSKMSKSQSN
+37 MSKKKNKPNKKATENQS
-51 HNSKI
+51 
-56 TDNQGYYNPDISGVQ
+56 YYGPDISSVK
-71 KSEDYRKR
+71 KSEDYLKR
-79 QKVEEAIDN
+79 REAEEAIN
-88 DSMTKLQRFKA
+88 NENVTKWQRFLA
-99 FFQNGRL
+99 FFQNGQFRL
-106 KFAIG
+106 GAG
-111 IILVLIG
+111 CVMLLIG
-118 IYLLISFLSF
+118 IYLLISFLSY

-137 SRITNYSMIENAQ
+137 NRILNYSMIENAQ

-161 MGASLSDFFISSGV
+161 VGASLSDFFISSGV
-175 GVAAFIIVVWLLTLG
+175 GVAAFIIVAWFITLG
-190 MRLLRKQKVHFFPYT
+190 MRLVRKGKRTHFFSYT

-215 SMMVGAATYFM
+215 SMIVGAATYFM

-246 LGLVGMYGM
+246 LGLFGGFGMA
-255 IAVNLVIFMLW
+255 AVNFIIFLLW
-266 VFLTYQTLSSLYSQ
+266 VFLTYQTLTALYKQ
-280 IQQEF
+280 VQRGIEN
-285 SKKRN
+285 KRN
-290 RNKEESEKVVNQ
+290 RSKEESEKVISEP
-302 HGQTTFLGNEQKMVD
+302 GQSTFLGAERKVAD
-317 EQQDDSQPVAKKSPL
+317 EPKTSQEPSSPL
-332 SRARNRKAKTNALD
+332 SRISKPKRANKPAASD
-346 NEGGEP
+346 NGETA
-352 VRLKPIT
+352 RLKPIT

-396 KQEQDENKERIRDT
+396 KQEQDENKERIRET

-490 LGSRAFQE
+490 LASEAFQK

-575 KYYFAKAP
+575 KYFFAKAP

-611 SVFEEVRVRNVSDY
+611 RVFEEVRVRNVSDY
-625 NELWRRELREVRD
+625 NEMWRRELREVRD

-710 IAFAVAQG
+710 IAFAVAQR
-718 IDSQIIIDRR
+718 IDSQIIIDRT

-755 DTPDIVRICDYIKE
+755 DTPDIVRISDFIKD
-769 QEDNDRDIS
+769 QEDKDRDIN
-778 HEEPYL
+778 HEEPYM
-784 LPEYVGKDEGGSSD
+784 LPEYVGKDEGGSGD

-814 VRFIVMGNTAS
+814 VRFVVMSNTAS

>member
-1 MAPWDWRGE
+1 M
-10 VSIFSFFNEKNR
+10 SKNKSSKNR
-22 LICVCKSILFCNFTP
+22 QVS
-37 SNTYDSKMSKSQSN
+37 
-51 HNSKI
+51 
-56 TDNQGYYNPDISGVQ
+56 DNQGNYNPDISAVQ
-71 KSEDYRKR
+71 KSEDYIRLQQAK
-79 QKVEEAIDN
+79 QAIENEDRSKW
-88 DSMTKLQRFKA
+88 DRVKA
-99 FFQNGRL
+99 FFENGNF
-106 KFAIG
+106 KFATG
-111 IILVLIG
+111 ILMLFTA

-137 SRITNYSMIENAQ
+137 DRITNYSMIENAQ
-150 VPDQIRNAGAA
+150 VPDQIRNTGAA
-161 MGASLSDFFISSGV
+161 VGASLSDFFISSGV
-175 GVAAFIIVVWLLTLG
+175 GVAAFIIVLWFATIG
-190 MRLLRKQKVHFFPYT
+190 MRLIRKKKAHFFSYT

-215 SMMVGAATYFM
+215 SMIVGAATYFL

-246 LGLVGMYGM
+246 IGLLGIYGM
-255 IAVNLVIFMLW
+255 VAVNLFIFILW
-266 VFLTYQTLSSLYSQ
+266 FFLTYQTFSALYHQ
-280 IQQEF
+280 LQHEF
-285 SKKRN
+285 EKKRS
-290 RNKEESEKVVNQ
+290 RTKEESEKVVSQ
-302 HGQTTFLGNEQKMVD
+302 PGQSSFLGNEQRVNESNNEEDNVEKPSPISRMH
-317 EQQDDSQPVAKKSPL
+317 SRRRNAQP
-332 SRARNRKAKTNALD
+332 TE
-346 NEGGEP
+346 EGNGEAA
-352 VRLKPIT
+352 RLKPIQ
-359 ASTDVSNPHDP
+359 AGMNVSNPHDP

-396 KQEQDENKERIRDT
+396 KQEQDENKVRIRET

-442 NKIRGL
+442 NKIRNL

-490 LGSRAFQE
+490 LGSKAFQE
-498 SRAKLPMCLGCTVSN
+498 TRAKLPMCLGCTVSN

-611 SVFEEVRVRNVSDY
+611 RVFEEVKVRNVSDY
-625 NELWRRELREVRD
+625 NDMWRRELREIRD

-710 IAFAVAQG
+710 IAFAVAQR
-718 IDSQIIIDRR
+718 IDSQIIIDRT

-755 DTPDIVRICDYIKE
+755 DTPDIVRISDFIKE
-769 QEDNDRDIS
+769 QEDNDRDIN
-778 HEEPYL
+778 HEEPYM
-784 LPEYVGKDEGGSSD
+784 LPEYVGKDEGGGSD
-798 ANVGNVKDR
+798 ANVGNVKER

-814 VRFIVMGNTAS
+814 VRFVVMGNTAS

>member
-1 MAPWDWRGE
+1 
-10 VSIFSFFNEKNR
+10 
-22 LICVCKSILFCNFTP
+22 
-37 SNTYDSKMSKSQSN
+37 MSKNKSNQSK
-51 HNSKI
+51 KI
-56 TDNQGYYNPDISGVQ
+56 NDNQGFFNPDISGVK
-71 KSEDYRKR
+71 KSEDYRKSR
-79 QKVEEAIDN
+79 EVEEAIDN
-88 DSMTKLQRFKA
+88 ENVTKWQRFMA
-99 FFQNGRL
+99 FFRNGRI
-106 KFAIG
+106 KVGTG
-111 IILVLIG
+111 IIMLFVA

-128 FLSAGMSDQ
+128 FIAAGMSDQ
-137 SRITNYSMIENAQ
+137 NRVANYSMIENAQ
-150 VPDQIRNAGAA
+150 MPEKIRNAGAA
-161 MGASLSDFFISSGV
+161 VGASLSDFLIANGV
-175 GVAAFIIVVWLLTLG
+175 GVAAFIIVIWFGTLG
-190 MRLLRKQKVHFFPYT
+190 LRLLMKKKAHFFSYSL
-205 FVCLFSIFTF
+205 VCLFSIFTF
-215 SMMVGAATYFM
+215 SMVVGAATYFM

-238 GFYANKWL
+238 GYYANKWL
-246 LGLVGMYGM
+246 LGLLGIYGM
-255 IAVNLVIFMLW
+255 VGVNLIIFMVW
-266 VFLTYQTLSSLYSQ
+266 IFLTYQTFTNIYHQLQKGLENKRSRSKEKAEEVISEPGESAFLGSEQ
-280 IQQEF
+280 KIQEAPNEEDQQERSF
-285 SKKRN
+285 LTDKIITRKRKN
-290 RNKEESEKVVNQ
+290 NQ
-302 HGQTTFLGNEQKMVD
+302 KASSGTVS
-317 EQQDDSQPVAKKSPL
+317 DSQGA
-332 SRARNRKAKTNALD
+332 AH
-346 NEGGEP
+346 
-352 VRLKPIT
+352 LKPIM
-359 ASTDVSNPHDP
+359 ASTEVSNPHDP
-370 TGEYRHY
+370 TGEYCHY

-433 IVPQDGVRV
+433 IVPEDGVRV

-490 LGSRAFQE
+490 LGSKAFQE

-604 QEMENRY
+604 QEMEDRY
-611 SVFEEVRVRNVSDY
+611 KVFEEVRVRNVSDY
-625 NELWRRELREVRD
+625 NEMWRRELREVPD

-710 IAFAVAQG
+710 IAFAVAQR
-718 IDSQIIIDRR
+718 IDSQIIIDRT

-769 QEDNDRDIS
+769 QEDNDRDIN

-784 LPEYVGKDEGGSSD
+784 LPEYVGKDEGGGSD

-814 VRFIVMGNTAS
+814 VRFVVMGNTAS

>member
-1 MAPWDWRGE
+1 M
-10 VSIFSFFNEKNR
+10 KT
-22 LICVCKSILFCNFTP
+22 K
-37 SNTYDSKMSKSQSN
+37 
-51 HNSKI
+51 
-56 TDNQGYYNPDISGVQ
+56 DNQDFFHPDISGVQ

-79 QKVEEAIDN
+79 QEVEQAIDKEN
-88 DSMTKLQRFKA
+88 VTKWQRFLA

-106 KFAIG
+106 RFVTG
-111 IILVLIG
+111 ILMLMTG

-137 SRITNYSMIENAQ
+137 NRITNYSMIENAQ

-161 MGASLSDFFISSGV
+161 VGASLSDFFIASGV
-175 GVAAFIIVVWLLTLG
+175 GVAAFIIVAWFLTLG
-190 MRLLRKQKVHFFPYT
+190 MRLVRKGKKAHFFQYT
-205 FVCLFSIFTF
+205 FVCLFSILTF

-246 LGLVGMYGM
+246 LGLLGLYGM
-255 IAVNLVIFMLW
+255 IAVNLALFMLW
-266 VFLTYQTLSSLYSQ
+266 CFLTYQTFNALYQQ
-280 IQQEF
+280 IQKGLD
-285 SKKRN
+285 KKRS
-290 RNKEESEKVVNQ
+290 RNKEDAEKVVSQ
-302 HGQTTFLGNEQKMVD
+302 PGQPTFLGEEQRIAEESPKT
-317 EQQDDSQPVAKKSPL
+317 DSETKVSPVNRIRRS
-332 SRARNRKAKTNALD
+332 RNRSQQTDVTK
-346 NEGGEP
+346 GETAH
-352 VRLKPIT
+352 LKPIA

-377 RFPTL
+377 RFPSL

-410 LSKYGIE
+410 LNKYGIE

-604 QEMENRY
+604 QEMEDRY
-611 SVFEEVRVRNVSDY
+611 RVFEDVRVRNVADY
-625 NELWRRELREVRD
+625 NEMWRRELREVRD

-643 KYQYMPYIVG
+643 KYHYMPYIVG

-710 IAFAVAQG
+710 IAFAVAQR
-718 IDSQIIIDRR
+718 IDSQIIIDRT

-755 DTPDIVRICDYIKE
+755 DTPDIVRICDFIKD
-769 QEDNDRDIS
+769 QEDKDRDIS
-778 HEEPYL
+778 HEEPYM
-784 LPEYVGKDEGGSSD
+784 LPEYVGKDEGGGSD

-814 VRFIVMGNTAS
+814 VKFVVMSNTAS

-873 LFS
+873 LFT